1 MFHQFQITATSP
13 TRTKRMQSLRKSG
26 AAQVKN
32 TVNDTRAHLAQS
44 TQASSNPK
52 GQCRQEGQQEGHQAR
67 ARCQEMRP
75 WLESNKQ
82 RLQEEVCL
90 INSNTQY
97 IQQTTPIH
105 NTRRPA
111 GSRSSTQ
118 HSATSRNIT
127 QHHATPRNTTQHHA
141 APRNTTQ
148 HHAAPRS
155 ILHHHNQYTTAH
167 LLFHA
172 PQSQP
177 TFNILNTTHQCGSLL
192 MIIFHH
198 SCMKLNNKMH
208 WRRRT

>member
-1 MFHQFQITATSP
+1 MEFGTLFGLDFMSCCCYLKLMERVQQEQENAKLKEEWSCT
-13 TRTKRMQSLRKSG
+13 
-26 AAQVKN
+26 QVKN

-118 HSATSRNIT
+118 HSATPRNITQHHATSRNIT
-127 QHHATPRNTTQHHA
+127 QHHATSRNITQRHATPRNTTQHHA
-141 APRNTTQ
+141 APRSTTQ
-148 HHAAPRS
+148 HPTPSQS
-155 ILHHHNQYTTAH
+155 IHYCPSTLPCT
-167 LLFHA
+167 
-172 PQSQP
+172 SKS
-177 TFNILNTTHQCGSLL
+177 THIQ
-192 MIIFHH
+192 H
-198 SCMKLNNKMH
+198 
-208 WRRRT
+208 T